1 MSAEKKSR
9 VDLLEKKIFAIT
21 DGIKMLIEKHN
32 HLQMLTSGL
41 LSTVKLLN
49 GYEEAINTLKE
60 KAINE
65 NEKSAE

>member
-1 MSAEKKSR
+1 
-9 VDLLEKKIFAIT
+9 
-21 DGIKMLIEKHN
+21 MLIEKHN

-65 NEKSAE
+65 SEKSAE